1 MPLYEVLTTHGA
13 LDDARRA
20 ELAAGITA
28 IHVEETGAPASFVHV
43 MFTEV
48 PPAAAYTGGA
58 PSTPVVVRG
67 QIRAGRPPEVRRA
80 ILERTSALC
89 VAVARVPVGDVLVA
103 VLDVPASWAMEGGR
117 IFPDPDPAA
126 ERTFVELAAD
136 DRPPA
141 QDT

>member
-1 MPLYEVLTTHGA
+1 MPLYEVLTTHEA
-13 LDDARRA
+13 LDDERRA

-43 MFTEV
+43 VFAEV
-48 PPAAAYTGGA
+48 PTTAAYTEGE
-58 PSTPVVVRG
+58 PSTPVIVRG

-80 ILERTSALC
+80 VLERTSALC
-89 VAVARVPVGDVLVA
+89 VAVARVPAKDVLVA
-103 VLDVPASWAMEGGR
+103 VVDVPASWAMEGGQ

-126 ERTFVELAAD
+126 ERKFADRAAA
-136 DRPPA
+136 DRPPT